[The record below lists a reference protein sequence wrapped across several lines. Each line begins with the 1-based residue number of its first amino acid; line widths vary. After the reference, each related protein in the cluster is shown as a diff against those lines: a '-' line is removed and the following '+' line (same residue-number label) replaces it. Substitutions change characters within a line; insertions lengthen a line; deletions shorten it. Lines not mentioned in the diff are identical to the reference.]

1 MGTQTGPN
9 RLVGNADYP
18 SPGAYASVRRA
29 NTRRVE
35 RPQTR
40 PGLIRTW
47 CSVVH
52 AITHSAPTGRLLNES
67 QSMRPG
73 LLGRTRF
80 RPAAGLAPDRSRDP
94 LRADSESVRAGV
106 LATIWLSIGSKR

>member
-18 SPGAYASVRRA
+18 NAGAYASVRRA
-29 NTRRVE
+29 DTRRVE
-35 RPQTR
+35 QPQTH

-67 QSMRPG
+67 QACARAYSDGPAFDLPQDSPRIAPETPFARIR
-73 LLGRTRF
+73 GRSHF
-80 RPAAGLAPDRSRDP
+80 
-94 LRADSESVRAGV
+94 DSGAWSAFGCED
-106 LATIWLSIGSKR
+106 